1 MSTQI
6 FKKTISKD
14 ILFTFLDTTAK
25 KRNNTYT
32 FSKVDFKTA
41 QYNNLIIPFCESL
54 KEYYHKSKLIY
65 IERKMNYKNFITVVR
80 QLCKSLHLPFSS
92 KIIYDKSN
100 YEIIYT
106 IFTDFGKTQ

>member
-6 FKKTISKD
+6 FKNIIPKD
-14 ILFTFLDTTAK
+14 ILLNFLEKTAK
-25 KRNNTYT
+25 KKGNSYV
-32 FSKVDFKTA
+32 FSKVEFKTA
-41 QYNNLIIPFCESL
+41 QFNNLIIPFCESL

-65 IERKMNYKNFITVVR
+65 IERKMNYKNFITVIR

-106 IFTDFGKTQ
+106 IFTEFGKTQ